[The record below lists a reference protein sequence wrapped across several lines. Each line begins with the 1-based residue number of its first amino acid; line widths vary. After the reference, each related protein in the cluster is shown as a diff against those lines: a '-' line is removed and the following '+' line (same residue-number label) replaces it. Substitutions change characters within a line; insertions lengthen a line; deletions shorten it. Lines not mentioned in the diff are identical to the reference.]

1 MLTLNICQTL
11 NYINCI
17 YLTTWTEFHFENI
30 QAKTEKRVQ
39 SYKVACNILFI
50 FGEKR
55 NVNIMGTEYILGY
68 FDHSWLV
75 GWKTSDFIL
84 IWYLILWKIKDIW
97 SDAIYIMLDKYNSIS
112 VYYKEKC
119 IIKSKK

>member
-1 MLTLNICQTL
+1 
-11 NYINCI
+11 
-17 YLTTWTEFHFENI
+17 
-30 QAKTEKRVQ
+30 
-39 SYKVACNILFI
+39 
-50 FGEKR
+50 
-55 NVNIMGTEYILGY
+55 MGTEYILGY